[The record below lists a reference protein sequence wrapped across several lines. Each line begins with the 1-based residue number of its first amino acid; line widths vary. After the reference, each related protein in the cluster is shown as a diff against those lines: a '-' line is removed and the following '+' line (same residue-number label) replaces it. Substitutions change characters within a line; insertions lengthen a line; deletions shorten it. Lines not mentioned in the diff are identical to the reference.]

1 MGQKESSNREVL
13 RTTCAKQTYKQFKK
27 DLLSIRK
34 ELYGIYQLKTD
45 KFRSVGEDLC
55 TFIDILQLVKSY
67 KTESEYKI
75 YLNRISQ
82 YIALTI
88 KAKDQLSQL
97 LESSMNTNQKVIQKV
112 QQFVFKLQ
120 NSNQNKYSAEYF
132 FELAQELE
140 KYNQQEL
147 STCHSD

>member
-1 MGQKESSNREVL
+1 MGQKESSASKVL
-13 RTTCAKQTYKQFKK
+13 RATCPKQTYKQFKK
-27 DLLSIRK
+27 DLLSLRK

-67 KTESEYKI
+67 KTEFEYKI
-75 YLNRISQ
+75 YLNKISQ

-97 LESSMNTNQKVIQKV
+97 LESSMNTNQKVVQKV
-112 QQFVFKLQ
+112 QLFVFKLQ